1 MLVVALPFIS
11 YFPAG
16 VLLYW
21 VTNNSVSLI
30 QSLAL
35 KQTSVRKFFNIPTI
49 PPKIQPGEVGYVPE
63 PSFLEAFRNV
73 QVGMSEKWEQQQE
86 EAQKK
91 AELKAT
97 MASPERAERVEVY
110 RPRAP
115 IKRRIGNVERVAN
128 GGLLRGEPNSISS
141 SMLEDVVV
149 RTNST
154 NEISAQSPVKKVMG
168 KEEEKARRV
177 MMARIKKNKA

>member
-30 QSLAL
+30 QSLLL
-35 KQTSVRKFFNIPTI
+35 KQSSVRKFFNIPTI
-49 PPKIQPGEVGYVPE
+49 PPKIQPGEIGYVPE

-73 QVGMSEKWEQQQE
+73 QVGMAEKWEQQQE

-91 AELKAT
+91 AELTAT

-115 IKRRIGNVERVAN
+115 IKRRVGSVERVAN
-128 GGLLRGEPNSISS
+128 GGLLRGESSTGS
-141 SMLEDVVV
+141 SMLEESVV

-154 NEISAQSPVKKVMG
+154 NEISVSSPIKKVMG